1 MKLMREVKKWAC
13 KPTISA
19 VRQMHKKCIRNQMY
33 NKANKRKYK
42 KRRNNRRAAV
52 ATKTREVTFRIII
65 KNKLKNKMI
74 FIEKIILYRKEV
86 YLAFKTQVKMKIF

>member
-1 MKLMREVKKWAC
+1 
-13 KPTISA
+13 
-19 VRQMHKKCIRNQMY
+19 MHSEYK
-33 NKANKRKYK
+33 KANKRKYK
-42 KRRNNRRAAV
+42 KRRKNRRAAV

-86 YLAFKTQVKMKIF
+86 YSAFKTEVKMKIF